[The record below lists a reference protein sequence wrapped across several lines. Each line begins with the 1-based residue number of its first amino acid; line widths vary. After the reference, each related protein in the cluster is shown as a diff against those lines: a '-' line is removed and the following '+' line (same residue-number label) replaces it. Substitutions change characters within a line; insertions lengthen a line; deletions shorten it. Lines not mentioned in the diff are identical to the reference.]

1 MSTTRYGID
10 DLDLR
15 FSEMDVSDI
24 VFVADIEQRNYK
36 YPWTKTIFS
45 DCLSSG
51 YLCTV
56 ANFNDKIIGYSVVST
71 SNYDAQILNL
81 CVDEGSR
88 GLGFGEKII
97 DLLIEDIKSRGI
109 NEIYL
114 EVRSSNI
121 QAISLYKKKGFELIG
136 VRQNY
141 YMDHNGRED
150 AKVFFLNT
158 KKIGYKQ

>member
-1 MSTTRYGID
+1 MIRKENA
-10 DLDLR
+10 DLDLE

-24 VFVADIEQRNYK
+24 VFVADIERRNYK
-36 YPWTKTIFS
+36 YPWTRTVFS

-56 ANFNDKIIGYSVVST
+56 ANFNDKIIGYSVVSI

-81 CVDEGSR
+81 CVDKDSR
-88 GLGFGEKII
+88 GLGFGEKIM
-97 DLLIEDIKSRGI
+97 DLLIEDIKRRGL

-114 EVRSSNI
+114 EVRSSNN

-136 VRQNY
+136 VRHNY
-141 YMDHNGRED
+141 YKDHNGRED
-150 AKVFFLNT
+150 AKVFLLNT

>member
-1 MSTTRYGID
+1 MSTTRYEID
-10 DLDLR
+10 DLDLK

-24 VFVADIEQRNYK
+24 VFVADIERRNYK

-81 CVDEGSR
+81 CVDEDSR
-88 GLGFGEKII
+88 GLGFGEKIM
-97 DLLIEDIKSRGI
+97 DLLIEDIKSRGLS
-109 NEIYL
+109 EIYL

-121 QAISLYKKKGFELIG
+121 RAISLYKKKGFELIG